1 MKNIFGLFFLFS
13 LLVSFVSFGQN
24 SENRIIVQGK
34 VNVPLE
40 ADARGIHVYNIN
52 LGKGVLTDDIGRFAI
67 LVKEGDEL
75 TFSALQYEDF
85 KVIIDETILEAQKI
99 TISLTESVEPLD
111 DVYVRPYDL
120 SGNIEVD
127 VARVKVTNFKGV
139 SEDAQ
144 KAIFAYEGDFA
155 KDSRSPITK
164 AVVDEQF
171 VEYGLDLANVFRTI
185 FKRTKNTN
193 EIPEDLDIS
202 IRKMYDDDFFNEY
215 LNIKRSE
222 ISRFIYFAQDNGL
235 SQSMLEEKHELELI
249 EFLVT
254 KSKKFKNLNQD

>member
-1 MKNIFGLFFLFS
+1 MKKLFS
-13 LLVSFVSFGQN
+13 VFFVFCYLGIMAQGHD
-24 SENRIIVQGK
+24 NRIIVQGK

-40 ADARGIHVYNIN
+40 AEAKGIHVYNTN
-52 LGKGVLTDDIGRFAI
+52 LGKGVLTDNIGRFAI
-67 LVKEGDEL
+67 LVKDGDEL

-85 KVIIDETILEAQKI
+85 KLIVDENIVEAKKI
-99 TISLTESVEPLD
+99 TVSLRESVEPLE

-127 VARVKVTNFKGV
+127 VARVKITDFHGV
-139 SEDAQ
+139 SEDAK

-171 VEYGLDLANVFRTI
+171 VEYGLDVANVFRTI
-185 FKRTKNTN
+185 FKRTKNHK
-193 EIPEDLDIS
+193 EVPEDLDIT

-215 LNIKRSE
+215 LNIERDR
-222 ISRFIYFAQDNGL
+222 INQFIFFAQDNGL
-235 SQSMLEEKHELELI
+235 SQTMLEEKHELELI

-254 KSKKFKNLNQD
+254 KSEKFKDLNKN

>member
-1 MKNIFGLFFLFS
+1 MKKKISLILFLIS
-13 LLVSFVSFGQN
+13 LVSFGQ
-24 SENRIIVQGK
+24 SVEKRILIQGK

-40 ADARGIHVYNIN
+40 ADAGGIHVYNTN
-52 LGKGVLTDDIGRFAI
+52 LGKGVLTDDIGKFAI
-67 LVKEGDEL
+67 LVKKGDEL

-85 KVIIDETILEAQKI
+85 KVIVDEGIMEAKKI
-99 TISLTESVEPLD
+99 TVSLRESIEPLD

-127 VARVKVTNFKGV
+127 LAKVKITDFQGV
-139 SEDAQ
+139 SEDAK

-155 KDSRSPITK
+155 RDSKSPITK

-171 VEYGLDLANVFRTI
+171 VEYGLDVANVFRAI
-185 FKRTKNTN
+185 FKRTKDEK
-193 EIPEDLDIS
+193 EIPEDLDVT
-202 IRKMYDDDFFNEY
+202 IRKMYDDEFFNEY
-215 LNIKRSE
+215 LNIERNQ

-254 KSKKFKNLNQD
+254 KSNKFKELNNK